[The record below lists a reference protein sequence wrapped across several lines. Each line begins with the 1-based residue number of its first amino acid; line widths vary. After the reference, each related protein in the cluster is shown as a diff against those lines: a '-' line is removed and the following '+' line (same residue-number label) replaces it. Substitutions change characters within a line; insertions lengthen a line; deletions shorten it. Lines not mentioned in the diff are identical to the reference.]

1 MSPQKPNNAQIIKNI
16 SVCYDTH
23 YHYMRMFSNFYHR
36 TTAELHHGVFNRGEL
51 AQLAP
56 DKVPVPDVRRPD
68 YFKSMTQL
76 FAHTKKGEKERS
88 HTQRAMQSLL
98 HRTGVILK
106 KEQRNY
112 RDLLHE
118 RTIIISIHL

>member
-76 FAHTKKGEKERS
+76 FAHTKEGRDWKKN
-88 HTQRAMQSLL
+88 HTKSDAIIIAP
-98 HRTGVILK
+98 HGVILK